1 MMVCLINFVVMSNKN
16 IILDRILKP
25 RSRRSCKGYVFC
37 TPQPIESLR
46 FSKTSDGALLINS
59 DTKLLLNSQRIRD
72 TLGEDVYLNI
82 VRSIQPS
89 RPNALRDKLT
99 DDQLLTLVKSRFLQS
114 PSEMRAWMAS
124 LEREYSDLV
133 DTVKEANSKLAAEQV
148 EQVDQSSSSKTE

>member
-1 MMVCLINFVVMSNKN
+1 MTVCLINFVVMSNKN
-16 IILDRILKP
+16 IILESILKP
-25 RSRRSCKGYVFC
+25 RSCRLRKGYVFC

-46 FSKTSDGALLINS
+46 FSKTSDGALLMNS
-59 DTKLLLNSQRIRD
+59 DIKLLLNSQRIRD

-89 RPNALRDKLT
+89 RPNALREKLT